1 MGRKTVDITLA
12 SCRSLHT
19 AYQMR
24 GIASCVADPCKGSMD
39 L

>member
-12 SCRSLHT
+12 RCRNLHT

-24 GIASCVADPCKGSMD
+24 GIASYVADPCNGSMD